1 MPVSRE
7 LREAASSIHS
17 KKREKLSRM
26 FLFSKDVQ
34 RQKARVKNLV
44 RKEPGALTE
53 EWVPIGPDLPGTALI
68 THPLSSEGPPSGKHY
83 NSCKD

>member
-1 MPVSRE
+1 
-7 LREAASSIHS
+7 
-17 KKREKLSRM
+17 M

-34 RQKARVKNLV
+34 REKARVKNPM

-53 EWVPIGPDLPGTALI
+53 EWVPTGRDLLGTALI

-83 NSCKD
+83 NSCED